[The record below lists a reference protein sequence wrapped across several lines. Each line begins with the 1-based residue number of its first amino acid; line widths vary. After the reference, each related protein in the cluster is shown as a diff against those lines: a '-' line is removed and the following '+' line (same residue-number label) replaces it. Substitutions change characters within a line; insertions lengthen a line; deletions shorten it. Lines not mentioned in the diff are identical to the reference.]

1 MRAAACAAI
10 ADFGPQMADPGIP
23 ILMKLLKDGQQN
35 KQIVAE
41 TIIALG
47 PQGETELIA
56 LIRKNEAQSRVLNN
70 NKAKECIVK
79 AFALAN
85 IEHPNID
92 FVIETLFYTYSRDQN
107 ASIRKASL
115 IALDILHRKSEKL

>member
-1 MRAAACAAI
+1 
-10 ADFGPQMADPGIP
+10 
-23 ILMKLLKDGQQN
+23 MKLLRDGQQN

-47 PQGETELIA
+47 ARGETEMISL
-56 LIRKNEAQSRVLNN
+56 LRKNEAQNRILNN

-79 AFALAN
+79 SLALAN

-92 FVIETLFYTYSRDQN
+92 FIIETLFYTYSQDQN
-107 ASIRKASL
+107 GSIRKASL
-115 IALDILHRKSEKL
+115 IALDILHKRSEKL

>member
-1 MRAAACAAI
+1 
-10 ADFGPQMADPGIP
+10 MADPGIP

-107 ASIRKASL
+107 ANIRKASL